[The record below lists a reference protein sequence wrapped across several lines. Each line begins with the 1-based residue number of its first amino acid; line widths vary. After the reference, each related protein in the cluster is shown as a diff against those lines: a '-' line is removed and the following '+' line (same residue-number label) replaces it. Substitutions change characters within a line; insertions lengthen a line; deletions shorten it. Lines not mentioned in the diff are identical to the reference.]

1 MPVEIIDATG
11 KLIQIKIRGKLKKAD
26 YDRIIE
32 IAREAIARERK
43 VRALAILEGFEGW
56 ERHDDWGDVSFMT
69 EQGRHLEKMAIVG
82 DEKWRDDALAFT
94 AKGFRPTAIEFFP
107 TSRLSEARIWLDA

>member
-32 IAREAIARERK
+32 IAREAIAREGK

-69 EQGRHLEKMAIVG
+69 EQGRHLEKMAMWATKNG
-82 DEKWRDDALAFT
+82 ATTRWLLPP
-94 AKGFRPTAIEFFP
+94 KGFVRRPSNFFRP
-107 TSRLSEARIWLDA
+107 HV